1 MSIMTARPKPARS
14 TVWQGRWRK
23 RLARVGRHSQQL
35 HKPER
40 CPYPVVYRKRM
51 EQERMRKKLTWNYLA
66 KSCQI
71 QPIPLFKLH
80 RPARCKPVNRTVAG
94 RNRKGQAQPL
104 NAYLSTPLRVIR
116 LD

>member
-80 RPARCKPVNRTVAG
+80 RPVDAG
-94 RNRKGQAQPL
+94 RWTVRCRP
-104 NAYLSTPLRVIR
+104 
-116 LD
+116 